1 MRPSITRTTPD
12 TIDHLAQQAPDALA
26 VIDED
31 RPISRARLR
40 RELDCMAAALHSL
53 GVAQGTHVALACE
66 HGYVHWLLVLACERL
81 GAVSDAVLD
90 PRREDWAT
98 LHQRAGLLLST
109 FSPPPMA
116 CRHQLIDQP
125 WLDHLL
131 GRLDLPALPVL
142 ASDPG
147 APARVARTS
156 GTTGTSLR
164 LLLSRADV
172 AQRVRNW
179 AQLLGLDSQS
189 RYLLTLQPS
198 AATACYQAAACMQA
212 GAVLVFAPAARAWQ
226 SLARHG
232 ITHTACLPGMLAQW
246 LAELPPGFARPAA
259 LRLLCGGAAVSPAL
273 RGQALARLA
282 TSFEDVYAS
291 NEAGLI
297 ATGQSAS
304 GDAAG
309 RLWPGVQVQVVDG
322 QHNELPAGHTG
333 RIRVRA
339 PGMAQGYLDAPQADA
354 AHFHQGWFYPGDVGV
369 MPRPGQ
375 LRVTGRESEVMNLGG
390 LKVSPEEIEARLSLP
405 GVPAHEL
412 AVCALPGEAGIDEVW
427 VALCGEAARQQDQVV
442 QALAQLCNDYAWV
455 TFRVVQLPSVNPQAP
470 GKLSRRALRESIAA
484 LRTDLRQAA
493 APGS

>member
-1 MRPSITRTTPD
+1 VDIYFDNVGGEILDDVLARINRKARIIICGAISQYNNTTPVQGPKNYLSLLVNRARMEGIVVFD
-12 TIDHLAQQAPDALA
+12 YADRYHLADCRDGGLP
-26 VIDED
+26 EG
-31 RPISRARLR
+31 RPHEEQGRRRGRAWTKLPRAR
-40 RELDCMAAALHSL
+40 
-53 GVAQGTHVALACE
+53 T
-66 HGYVHWLLVLACERL
+66 LLKLFNGENFGKLV
-81 GAVSDAVLD
+81 
-90 PRREDWAT
+90 
-98 LHQRAGLLLST
+98 
-109 FSPPPMA
+109 
-116 CRHQLIDQP
+116 
-125 WLDHLL
+125 
-131 GRLDLPALPVL
+131 LDLPALPVL

-179 AQLLGLDSQS
+179 AQLLDLDSQS

>member
-1 MRPSITRTTPD
+1 MMPTITRTTPD
-12 TIDHLAQQAPDALA
+12 TIDHLAQQNPDALA

-31 RPISRARLR
+31 RLISRAQLR
-40 RELDCMAAALHSL
+40 RELDCMAAALHDP
-53 GVAQGTHVALACE
+53 GVVEGSRVALACE

-109 FSPPPMA
+109 FRPPPMA
-116 CRHQLIDQP
+116 CGHQLIDQG
-125 WLDHLL
+125 WLDQLL
-131 GRLDLPALPVL
+131 GRLDLPALPAL
-142 ASDPG
+142 AHNPD

-156 GTTGTSLR
+156 GTTGASLR

-179 AQLLGLDSQS
+179 ARLLDLDSRS
-189 RYLLTLQPS
+189 RYLLTLQPA
-198 AATACYQAAACMQA
+198 AATACYQAAACVQA
-212 GAVLVFAPAARAWQ
+212 GAVLVFAPGARAWQ

-232 ITHTACLPGMLAQW
+232 VTHATCLPGMLAQW
-246 LAELPPGFARPAA
+246 LFELPSGFARPAE

-282 TSFEDVYAS
+282 TSVEDFYAS

-297 ATGQSAS
+297 ATGQSAAE
-304 GDAAG
+304 DAAG
-309 RLWPGVQVQVVDG
+309 TLWPGVQVQVVDG

-339 PGMAQGYLDAPQADA
+339 PGMAQSYLDAPHANA
-354 AHFHQGWFYPGDVGV
+354 AHFYQGWFYPGDVGV

-455 TFRVVQLPSVNPQAP
+455 TFRVVRVPAVNPRAP
-470 GKLSRRALRESIAA
+470 GKLSRRALRDMIAA
-484 LRTDLRQAA
+484 LQPALQQPA